1 MPIQKEKEFIYQI
14 RTHDKSPIRR
24 VYKVEQQEDGTKKP
38 ILVFSKDGLDYND
51 GEYAGSTLEGTPY
64 DNGTWGRGVVLPI
77 VKYHDTFDDG
87 FYPLDP
93 EHVSEYDY
101 WNVEI
106 SDGENYPGVDEGF
119 AVANIVNGID
129 KDNYEELTLYTD
141 LQGGCFGDLTNGEEV
156 TGYLP
161 ESGAYLAEDAI
172 NAALNTAQSIVSDLD
187 SKLVSDDLNW
197 TKGGYVIFTSQPV
210 RRG

>member
-1 MPIQKEKEFIYQI
+1 MPTQKEKEFIYQI
-14 RTHDKSPIRR
+14 RTHDKIPIRR

-38 ILVFSKDGLDYND
+38 ILVFSNYGIDYNY
-51 GEYAGSTLEGTPY
+51 GEDAGSTLEGTPY

-77 VKYHDTFDDG
+77 VKYHDTFDDN

-93 EHVSEYDY
+93 KHVSEYDY

-119 AVANIVNGID
+119 AVANIVNEID
-129 KDNYEELTLYTD
+129 KDSYEEWTLYTD
-141 LQGGCFGDLTNGEEV
+141 LQRGCFGDLTNGEET

-172 NAALNTAQSIVSDLD
+172 NAALNSAQAIVSDLD

-197 TKGGYVIFTSQPV
+197 TKGGYIIFTSQPV

>member
-14 RTHDKSPIRR
+14 RTHDKIPIRR

-38 ILVFSKDGLDYND
+38 ILVFSNYGLDYNYGKD
-51 GEYAGSTLEGTPY
+51 AGSTLEGTQY

-106 SDGENYPGVDEGF
+106 SDGKNYPGVDEGF
-119 AVANIVNGID
+119 AVANIVNEID
-129 KDNYEELTLYTD
+129 KDNYKEWTLYTD
-141 LQGGCFGDLTNGEEV
+141 LQRGCFGDLTNGEET

-161 ESGAYLAEDAI
+161 ESGAFLAEDAI
-172 NAALNTAQSIVSDLD
+172 NASLNAAQAIVSDLD

-197 TKGGYVIFTSQPV
+197 TKGGYIIFTSQPV
-210 RRG
+210 KRG

>member
-14 RTHDKSPIRR
+14 RTHDKTPIRR

-38 ILVFSKDGLDYND
+38 ILVFSNYGIDYNY
-51 GEYAGSTLEGTPY
+51 GEDAGSTLEGTHY

-129 KDNYEELTLYTD
+129 KDNYKEWTLYTD
-141 LQGGCFGDLTNGEEV
+141 LQRGCFGDLTNG
-156 TGYLP
+156 
-161 ESGAYLAEDAI
+161 
-172 NAALNTAQSIVSDLD
+172 
-187 SKLVSDDLNW
+187 
-197 TKGGYVIFTSQPV
+197 
-210 RRG
+210 

>member
-14 RTHDKSPIRR
+14 RTHDKIPIRR

-38 ILVFSKDGLDYND
+38 ILVFSNYGIDYNY
-51 GEYAGSTLEGTPY
+51 GEDAGSTLEGTPY
-64 DNGTWGRGVVLPI
+64 DNNTWGRGVVLPI
-77 VKYHDTFDDG
+77 VKYHDTFDDN

-93 EHVSEYDY
+93 KHVSEYDY

-119 AVANIVNGID
+119 AVANIVNEID
-129 KDNYEELTLYTD
+129 KDSYEEWTLYTD
-141 LQGGCFGDLTNGEEV
+141 LQRGCFGDLTNGEET

-172 NAALNTAQSIVSDLD
+172 NAALNTAQAIVSDLD

-197 TKGGYVIFTSQPV
+197 TKGGYVIFTSQPI

>member
-14 RTHDKSPIRR
+14 RTHDKTPIRR

-38 ILVFSKDGLDYND
+38 ILVFSNYGIDYNY
-51 GEYAGSTLEGTPY
+51 GEDAGSTLEGTHY

-77 VKYHDTFDDG
+77 VKYHDTFDDN

-93 EHVSEYDY
+93 KHVSEYDY

-119 AVANIVNGID
+119 AVANIVNEID
-129 KDNYEELTLYTD
+129 KDSYEELTLYTD
-141 LQGGCFGDLTNGEEV
+141 LQRGCFGDLTNGEET

-161 ESGAYLAEDAI
+161 ESGAFLAEDAI
-172 NAALNTAQSIVSDLD
+172 NASLNAAQAIVSDLD

-197 TKGGYVIFTSQPV
+197 TKGGYIIFTSQPV

>member
-1 MPIQKEKEFIYQI
+1 MPIQKEKEFVYQI
-14 RTHDKSPIRR
+14 RTHDKIPIRR

-38 ILVFSKDGLDYND
+38 ILVFSNYGIDYNY
-51 GEYAGSTLEGTPY
+51 GEDAGSTLEGTPY

-77 VKYHDTFDDG
+77 VKYHDTFDDN

-93 EHVSEYDY
+93 KHVSEYDY

-119 AVANIVNGID
+119 AVANIVNEID
-129 KDNYEELTLYTD
+129 KDSYEEWTLYTD
-141 LQGGCFGDLTNGEEV
+141 LQRGCFGDLTNGEET

-172 NAALNTAQSIVSDLD
+172 NASLNAAQAIVSDLD

-197 TKGGYVIFTSQPV
+197 TKGGYIIFTSQPV

>member
-14 RTHDKSPIRR
+14 RTPNKSPIRR
-24 VYKVEQQEDGTKKP
+24 AYKIEQQEDGTKKP
-38 ILVFSKDGLDYND
+38 ILVFSNYGIDYNY
-51 GEYAGSTLEGTPY
+51 GEDVGSTLEGIPY
-64 DNGTWGRGVVLPI
+64 DNDTWGHSVVLPI
-77 VKYHDTFDDG
+77 VKYHDTFDDS

-93 EHVSEYDY
+93 EHISEYDY

-119 AVANIVNGID
+119 AVANIINETG
-129 KDNYEELTLYTD
+129 KDNYEEYTLYTD
-141 LQGGCFGDLTNGEEV
+141 LQRGCFGDLTNGEEV

-172 NAALNTAQSIVSDLD
+172 NAALNSAQSIVSDLD
-187 SKLVSDDLNW
+187 SKLVSDDLKW
-197 TKGGYVIFTSQPV
+197 TKDGYIIFTSQPV

>member
-14 RTHDKSPIRR
+14 RTHDKLPIRR

-38 ILVFSKDGLDYND
+38 ILVFSNYGLDYNY
-51 GEYAGSTLEGTPY
+51 GEDAGSTLEGITY

-119 AVANIVNGID
+119 AVANIVDEID
-129 KDNYEELTLYTD
+129 KDNYKEWTLYTD
-141 LQGGCFGDLTNGEEV
+141 LQRGCFGDLINGEEV

-172 NAALNTAQSIVSDLD
+172 NASLNAAQAIVSDLD

-197 TKGGYVIFTSQPV
+197 TKGGYIIFTSQPV